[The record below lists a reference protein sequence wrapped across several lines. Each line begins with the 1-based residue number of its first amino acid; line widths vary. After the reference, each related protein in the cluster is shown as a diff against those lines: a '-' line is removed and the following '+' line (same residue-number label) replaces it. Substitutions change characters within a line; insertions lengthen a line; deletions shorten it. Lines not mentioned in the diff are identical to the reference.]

1 VGFLFS
7 LELNYL
13 VSTLAVSTATAV
25 VSTTIVESTN
35 TVVESVDLTSV
46 DVPFS
51 QEANAT
57 IANNA
62 TIFFIIVCFLFVY
75 KNFNCFLFEFII
87 IDKDKSIVN

>member
-1 VGFLFS
+1 
-7 LELNYL
+7 
-13 VSTLAVSTATAV
+13 

-75 KNFNCFLFEFII
+75 KNLNCFFIEFII